1 MTKMILDR
9 RRFLARTG
17 QAMLVFGASGTVM
30 FTDAERSWAMALDRL
45 DAPTA
50 ETLLRMCPA
59 LYPHDALG
67 DMYYA
72 VVVEALDSEAAG
84 DPATATL
91 ISEGVG
97 RLDAAL
103 GVPFAALSPGSQTE
117 VLTLMQ
123 ADPFFQKVRGAVVFH
138 FYNNPLVWRHF
149 GYEGASFEQGGYVW
163 RGFQDAGW
171 LIEPDAEASPPVA
184 YGEGAQP

>member
-9 RRFLARTG
+9 RRFLERTG
-17 QAMLVFGASGTVM
+17 QAVLVAGTAGTVM
-30 FTDAERSWAMALDRL
+30 FTDAERSWAMTLDHL
-45 DAPTA
+45 DARMA
-50 ETLLRMCPA
+50 ETLLAMSRA

-72 VVVEALDSEAAG
+72 VVVEALDGDAG
-84 DPATATL
+84 DDPAIATL
-91 ISEGVG
+91 LARGCD

-103 GVPFAALSPGSQTE
+103 GLPFTALSPGSQTE
-117 VLTLMQ
+117 VLEAMQ
-123 ADPFFQKVRGAVVFH
+123 ADPFFQKVRGAVVLH

-149 GYEGASFEQGGYVW
+149 GYEGPSYEYGGYVW

-171 LIEPDAEASPPVA
+171 LIEPDREASPPVA
-184 YGEGAQP
+184 YGEGVQP

>member
-9 RRFLARTG
+9 RRFLRRTG
-17 QAMLVFGASGTVM
+17 QAMLVVGAAGTVM
-30 FTDAERSWAMALDRL
+30 FTDAERSWAMTLDHL
-45 DAPTA
+45 DGHAA
-50 ETLLRMCPA
+50 ETLLAMSRT

-72 VVVEALDSEAAG
+72 VVVEALDGEAGG
-84 DPATATL
+84 DPATASL
-91 ISEGVG
+91 LADGIG

-103 GVPFAALSPGSQTE
+103 GLPFTSLSPGSQTE
-117 VLTLMQ
+117 VLAAMQ

-138 FYNNPLVWRHF
+138 FYNNPLVWRQF
-149 GYEGASFEQGGYVW
+149 GYEGASYEYGGYVW

-171 LIEPDAEASPPVA
+171 LIEPDLEASPAVA
-184 YGEGAQP
+184 YGEGVQP